1 MVGIKIAIPQCQRPI
16 IPINRLRSK
25 LRHLRQRK
33 VRVPHYDVVN
43 LDYHSIN
50 TSYRAGS
57 PKKRRA
63 VSMAVESQA
72 PASVEKQVDNEGDA
86 LMASARSASEVPR
99 LKTVTNA
106 TVAPLRKSASGATLP
121 ATLARLR
128 IATPEGTSGEL
139 PSPRIQ
145 TEVDASYCSYDVTNT
160 KYIGNQ
166 SPVSAAQLGQL
177 FSSSTNLST

>member
-1 MVGIKIAIPQCQRPI
+1 
-16 IPINRLRSK
+16 
-25 LRHLRQRK
+25 
-33 VRVPHYDVVN
+33 
-43 LDYHSIN
+43 
-50 TSYRAGS
+50 
-57 PKKRRA
+57 
-63 VSMAVESQA
+63 MAVESQV
-72 PASVEKQVDNEGDA
+72 PTPVEKQVDNEGDA

-106 TVAPLRKSASGATLP
+106 TAPLRKSASGATLP

-166 SPVSAAQLGQL
+166 SPVSTQFILNVTEITINTMQISY
-177 FSSSTNLST
+177 FDIFR

>member
-1 MVGIKIAIPQCQRPI
+1 
-16 IPINRLRSK
+16 
-25 LRHLRQRK
+25 
-33 VRVPHYDVVN
+33 
-43 LDYHSIN
+43 
-50 TSYRAGS
+50 
-57 PKKRRA
+57 
-63 VSMAVESQA
+63 MAVESQV
-72 PASVEKQVDNEGDA
+72 PTPVEKQVDNEGDA

-106 TVAPLRKSASGATLP
+106 TTPLRKSASGVTLP

-160 KYIGNQ
+160 KYVGNQ
-166 SPVSAAQLGQL
+166 SPVSTGSIFHMTDLYL
-177 FSSSTNLST
+177 HYNCTNFIFGFF

>member
-1 MVGIKIAIPQCQRPI
+1 MSVFLVEYVAIVLI
-16 IPINRLRSK
+16 
-25 LRHLRQRK
+25 
-33 VRVPHYDVVN
+33 
-43 LDYHSIN
+43 
-50 TSYRAGS
+50 YRAGS

-63 VSMAVESQA
+63 VSMAVESQP
-72 PASVEKQVDNEGDA
+72 PASAEKQVDNEGDA

-99 LKTVTNA
+99 HKTVTNA
-106 TVAPLRKSASGATLP
+106 TAPLRKSASGATLP

-166 SPVSAAQLGQL
+166 SPVSVCMIRCGRLHRNSNGL
-177 FSSSTNLST
+177 

>member
-1 MVGIKIAIPQCQRPI
+1 MV
-16 IPINRLRSK
+16 
-25 LRHLRQRK
+25 H
-33 VRVPHYDVVN
+33 RV
-43 LDYHSIN
+43 
-50 TSYRAGS
+50 GS

-63 VSMAVESQA
+63 VSMAVESQV
-72 PASVEKQVDNEGDA
+72 PTPVEKQVDNEGDA

-106 TVAPLRKSASGATLP
+106 TTPLRKSASGATLP

-160 KYIGNQ
+160 KYVGNQ
-166 SPVSAAQLGQL
+166 SPVNTRSILHITDL
-177 FSSSTNLST
+177 FTL